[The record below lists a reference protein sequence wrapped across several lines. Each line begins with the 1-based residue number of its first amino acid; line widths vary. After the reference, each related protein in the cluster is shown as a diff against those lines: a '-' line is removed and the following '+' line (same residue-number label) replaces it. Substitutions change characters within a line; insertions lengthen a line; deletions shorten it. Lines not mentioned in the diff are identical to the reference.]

1 MKVVL
6 PVKFNAMLTAP
17 FSEIVRLSQKLID
30 WNFVLYKESGRK
42 SRVIEGVVKSIES
55 KISGLHDAD
64 DGAMNSDGKFVFIND
79 SSTQNSPGGFN
90 CSGFAKWV
98 VDGFYYPLTGH
109 LLSIDTAKKKDTGIR
124 GNRWSARYESV
135 RDPYFG
141 LDWSRNLAV
150 SLAEARNNIKITGP
164 ESMDVRDSK
173 YIRYIEDVGYPVKN
187 LRFLMFRLSVLY
199 PGYFFIGS
207 LNKEFGKD
215 PVLRQHFHVVLLFP
229 YFDDRGYFRIAV
241 MERNK
246 ETGISSLLKRYG
258 EDYIHLVK
266 VNAEGTFKPISIE

>member
-1 MKVVL
+1 
-6 PVKFNAMLTAP
+6 ML
-17 FSEIVRLSQKLID
+17 FRS
-30 WNFVLYKESGRK
+30 VLYKESGK
-42 SRVIEGVVKSIES
+42 NSRAIERVVKSIEL

-64 DGAMNSDGKFVFIND
+64 DGAMNSAGKLVFIND
-79 SSTQNSPGGFN
+79 GSDQNSPGGFN

-98 VDGFYYPLTGH
+98 IDGFYYPLTGH
-109 LLSIDTAKKKDTGIR
+109 LLSIDAIKKKDTDVR

-150 SLAEARNNIKITGP
+150 SMEEVRDNIKVTDP

-173 YIRYIEDVGYPVKN
+173 YIRYIEDVGYPVKD
-187 LRFLMFRLSVLY
+187 LKFLMFRLSVLY

-215 PVLRQHFHVVLLFP
+215 PVLRQYFHVVLLFP
-229 YFDDRGYFRIAV
+229 YFDARGYFRIAV
-241 MERNK
+241 MEPNK
-246 ETGISSLLKRYG
+246 ETGTTSLLKRYG

-266 VNAEGTFKPISIE
+266 VNAGGTFKPIPIE